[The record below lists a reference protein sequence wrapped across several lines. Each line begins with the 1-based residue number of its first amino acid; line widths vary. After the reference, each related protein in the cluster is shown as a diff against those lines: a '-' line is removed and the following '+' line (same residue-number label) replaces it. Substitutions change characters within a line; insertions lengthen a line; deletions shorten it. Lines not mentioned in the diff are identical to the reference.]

1 MNLFRLRWLLL
12 VRWLRM
18 VGWSLPVVALFAAF
32 AAALFLFVA
41 GHCPALA
48 AALAVLAVV
57 RLHLGR
63 RDLRLLAGLLRRP
76 KLHLAAEY
84 ALTALLPAG
93 ILAARGHLLHALVT
107 EAAAAACCL
116 IPRRSSRTG
125 NGSWLR
131 IAWLGYSP
139 EWTGTIRSHRTAAL
153 LFGLLLLGSTFV
165 PYAGFPALALAAL
178 VCTECY
184 TRNEPLVLLLLPGR
198 GGSSLLW
205 LKVRTAW
212 RNYFLLTL
220 PAAALSAALHPE
232 TAWLAAAW
240 APFAALVLL
249 YAVLAKYAAYSPKE
263 GAAPLPG
270 AMRIGYLGFLLP
282 PLLPV
287 TLALIVVYARR
298 AEKNLNRYLHD
309 YD

>member
-1 MNLFRLRWLLL
+1 M
-12 VRWLRM
+12 
-18 VGWSLPVVALFAAF
+18 
-32 AAALFLFVA
+32 
-41 GHCPALA
+41 
-48 AALAVLAVV
+48 
-57 RLHLGR
+57 
-63 RDLRLLAGLLRRP
+63 
-76 KLHLAAEY
+76 
-84 ALTALLPAG
+84 
-93 ILAARGHLLHALVT
+93 
-107 EAAAAACCL
+107 
-116 IPRRSSRTG
+116 
-125 NGSWLR
+125 
-131 IAWLGYSP
+131 
-139 EWTGTIRSHRTAAL
+139 
-153 LFGLLLLGSTFV
+153 
-165 PYAGFPALALAAL
+165 
-178 VCTECY
+178 
-184 TRNEPLVLLLLPGR
+184 LLLLPGR

-205 LKVRTAW
+205 LKTRTAW

-220 PAAALSAALHPE
+220 PAAALSVALHPE
-232 TAWLAAAW
+232 AAWLAAAW

>member
-18 VGWSLPVVALFAAF
+18 VGWLLPVVVLFAAF

-41 GHCPALA
+41 GSCPAIA
-48 AALAVLAVV
+48 AAATVLAVV

-63 RDLRLLAGLLRRP
+63 RDLHLLAGLLRRP
-76 KLHLAAEY
+76 RLHLAAEY
-84 ALTALLPAG
+84 ALVTLLPAAL
-93 ILAARGHLLHALVT
+93 LAARGHLLHALAA
-107 EAAAAACCL
+107 EAAAAACCF
-116 IPRRSSRTG
+116 IPRRRRRTG

-139 EWTGTIRSHRTAAL
+139 EWTGAIRSHRTASFL
-153 LFGLLLLGSTFV
+153 VGLLLLGTAFV
-165 PYAGFPALALAAL
+165 PYAGFAALALTAL

-184 TRNEPLVLLLLPGR
+184 TRNEPLMLLLLPGR

-205 LKVRTAW
+205 LKIRIAW
-212 RNYFLLTL
+212 RNYFLLTF

-232 TAWLAAAW
+232 AAWLAAAW
-240 APFAALVLL
+240 GPFAALVLL
-249 YAVLAKYAAYSPKE
+249 YAVLGKYAAYSPGE
-263 GAAPLPG
+263 GAAPIPG
-270 AMRIGYLGFLLP
+270 AMRIGYLGFFLP

-287 TLALIVVYARR
+287 TLALIVIYARR

>member
-116 IPRRSSRTG
+116 IPRHSSRTG

-131 IAWLGYSP
+131 IAWLSYSP
-139 EWTGTIRSHRTAAL
+139 EWTGAIRSHHTAAL
-153 LFGLLLLGSTFV
+153 LIGLLLLGSAFI
-165 PYAGFPALALAAL
+165 PYAGFPALALATL

-184 TRNEPLVLLLLPGR
+184 TRNEPLMLLLLPGR

-205 LKVRTAW
+205 LKTRTAW

-232 TAWLAAAW
+232 AAWLAAAW

-263 GAAPLPG
+263 AAAPLPG